1 MRKNENGKLQ
11 QQIYAVKANEKL
23 IALAGV
29 LCLLLVFVGG
39 YFKFFPTIINSNVT
53 NFIIVAST
61 FLLIS
66 LLVYGILLVKKPIDA
81 YLILPLALIF
91 IFIARAIP
99 HLRLSYPPLHDPY
112 YYLVTTLNIVEHGTL
127 EPIMKWWYSQID
139 MQLHYPT
146 LHLLTASLT
155 KVTGIDPM
163 LFARFLM
170 PALSSLF
177 FLGVYLVA
185 KEITK
190 NIRISLLA
198 ALFSSLIDVLIFYQ
212 SEYHPQGLAFIV
224 FVFWLYAFMKFHKNH
239 NLAHLLLL
247 GIFMMLLLLTH
258 HFTSIF
264 VALILILYL
273 VLLVVYNLAFKE
285 KAKISTIIKIYKTDI
300 LVIGSYLALVLVYNL
315 ICYKGIMRIYYSMV
329 AGSFAY
335 SSTLVVASILF
346 CVLVINSIV
355 LIRRNKEFLRSL
367 LTNRSVITVIITIA
381 TVSTLYLYYRNI
393 TSPLHSLVVYKVFLF
408 MLAFIYIIRYG
419 LWVRQINLTRSIMLF
434 LSIILSGVLGFYFI
448 NIFPVDRVIAFSAPF
463 ACIFTSIILYR
474 FINKEKINKILASRS
489 SKTLLTT
496 LIASVL
502 FTTSFFNS
510 QIPAFFFKDSKID
523 TSYWYS
529 NKLPSMEEYKVAGEW
544 LEKHTPSKTRYG
556 VEFDT
561 RTMLFFFGRRSMDT
575 ITYNPT
581 TYSNDYIFVNPNT
594 PYDYKGYIKPR
605 FDQNL
610 NVLYFN
616 GELKIYGR
624 PRL

>member
-1 MRKNENGKLQ
+1 MRKNEDSKLQ
-11 QQIYAVKANEKL
+11 QQIHAVKANEKL
-23 IALAGV
+23 IAVAGV
-29 LCLLLVFVGG
+29 LCLLLVFLGG
-39 YFKFFPTIINSNVT
+39 YFKFFPTIINPAVT
-53 NFIIVAST
+53 NLIVVGST

-66 LLVYGILLVKKPIDA
+66 FLVYGIFLVKKPIDA

-91 IFIARAIP
+91 IVIARAIP

-112 YYLVTTLNIVEHGTL
+112 YYFVTTLNIVEHGTL

-155 KVTGIDPM
+155 KVTSIDPM
-163 LFARFLM
+163 LFVRFLN

-198 ALFSSLIDVLIFYQ
+198 AFFSSLIDVLIFYQ
-212 SEYHPQGLAFIV
+212 SEYHPQGLAFTV

-247 GIFMMLLLLTH
+247 GMFMMLLLLTH

-264 VALILILYL
+264 VALILVLYL
-273 VLLVVYNLAFKE
+273 VLLVAYNLTFKE

-300 LVIGSYLALVLVYNL
+300 LVIGSYLALVLAYNF
-315 ICYKGIMRIYYSMV
+315 IYYKRTIRMLSSMT

-335 SSTLVVASILF
+335 SSILVVVTILF
-346 CVLVINSIV
+346 CVLVIGGIV
-355 LIRRNKEFLRSL
+355 LIRRKKAFLRNL
-367 LTNRSVITVIITIA
+367 LTDRSIIIVIMVIA

-393 TSPLHSLVVYKVFLF
+393 TSPLHSLAVYKVLLF

-419 LWVRQINLTRSIMLF
+419 LWVRQISLTRSMMLF

-448 NIFPVDRVIAFSAPF
+448 NIFPVDRVIALSAPF
-463 ACIFTSIILYR
+463 ACIFASMILYK
-474 FINKEKINKILASRS
+474 FSNGGKITKGLLSKSR
-489 SKTLLTT
+489 KLP
-496 LIASVL
+496 LITVVTSVL
-502 FTTSFFNS
+502 FTASLFNS

-523 TSYWYS
+523 TSHWYS
-529 NKLPSMEEYKVAGEW
+529 NKLPSMEEYRVAGEW
-544 LEKHTPSKTRYG
+544 LGKHTPPRARLG

-561 RTMLFFFGRRSMDT
+561 RIIPFFYGKKST
-575 ITYNPT
+575 SSVQYNSATYQ
-581 TYSNDYIFVNPNT
+581 NDYIVINPNT
-594 PYDYKGYIKPR
+594 TYAKSQFKKKQ
-605 FDQNL
+605 FDKNL
-610 NVLYFN
+610 NRIYQN
-616 GELKIYGR
+616 RELQVYKVK
-624 PRL
+624 